1 MKSKIAILL
10 AACMLGF
17 SSMHAGA
24 TQVEENS
31 KWESE
36 APQEFQKSVVKDGK
50 TTVVFVL
57 AQNDCSS
64 CGRMIQ
70 QLIYAQADYPNVKI
84 TTGTPNDWG
93 IPKELLPFALVLTPQ
108 CGIIKRLPNY
118 TPTTPEAI
126 KYLMENLESGGSM
139 QEVTR
144 TCK

>member
-1 MKSKIAILL
+1 VKSKIAILL
-10 AACMLGF
+10 SCCMLGL
-17 SSMHAGA
+17 STMHAGA
-24 TQVEENS
+24 TQIEEFS

-36 APQEFQKSVVKDGK
+36 APPEFQKSVVKEGK

-57 AQNDCSS
+57 DQNGCSS

-70 QLIYAQADYPNVKI
+70 QLLYAQADYPNVNI
-84 TTGTPNDWG
+84 ATATAGDWG

-118 TPTTPEAI
+118 MPSTPEAF

-139 QEVTR
+139 QKVTR